1 MLRCMRLLLP
11 GTLLLVVGLTSCT
24 TDAKSADDVAKDLAG
39 ALSRDS
45 VPDALFAGGSH
56 QDEYDAITK
65 GLGEVTPTVE
75 TGDVVTDEGS
85 ATATLRWAW
94 DLDGYRWSYE
104 SAAELTDGDAG
115 WEVEWSPAL
124 VVPDLTDGQTL
135 TRSRIAPPR
144 GDILGAGGRHLVT
157 ERPVV
162 RIGIDKTQVAA
173 RRSAEA
179 ARRLAAAVDV
189 SPGPFVRA
197 VRAAGA
203 QAFVEAIVLRR
214 PDARAL
220 DPAYAAIPGA
230 VALDD
235 TLPLAPTRTFAAPIL
250 GRVGPVTAEVVEESD
265 GRLAAGDVAGLSG
278 LQARYDEQLA
288 GTPGVRVSATGGG
301 GGSRELFADGP
312 VAGEP
317 LRTTLVEE
325 LQRRAERVLAGG
337 PTDGGASA
345 LVALRPSTGAVLA
358 AASGPGADGQ
368 NVATFGQYAPGST
381 FKVVSSLA
389 LLRSGLTP
397 DSRVGCPAT
406 TVVDGK
412 TFKNYDDYPAA
423 RLGEITL
430 RQAVANSCNTAF
442 IGLRDRLD
450 EGDLAGAAAALGLGV
465 DHDLGFPAYFGQVPA
480 PQTQTEAAADLI
492 GQGKVLASPLA
503 MAAVAASVAAGETV
517 VPRLLPAVDPSP
529 GGADEPLT
537 RPEAATLRSL
547 MRAVVT
553 EGSGA
558 FLADLPGTV
567 GAKTGTAEYG
577 TPGPDGDLPTHAWM
591 IATRG
596 DLAVAVFVETG
607 RSGSGTAG
615 PLLRAFLT
623 S

>member
-288 GTPGVRVSATGGG
+288 GTPGVRVSATGAG

-423 RLGEITL
+423 RLG
-430 RQAVANSCNTAF
+430 
-442 IGLRDRLD
+442 RDH
-450 EGDLAGAAAALGLGV
+450 AAAGR
-465 DHDLGFPAYFGQVPA
+465 GQLVQHRLHRRCATGSTRVTWRTPPPRWA
-480 PQTQTEAAADLI
+480 SGSTTISGSRPTSARSRRRRRETEAAADLI

-529 GGADEPLT
+529 GGADEPADPAGGGDAA
-537 RPEAATLRSL
+537 RPDARRGHRGLWR
-547 MRAVVT
+547 
-553 EGSGA
+553 
-558 FLADLPGTV
+558 LPGRPSRHGRREDRDRRV
-567 GAKTGTAEYG
+567 RNPR
-577 TPGPDGDLPTHAWM
+577 PGRGPTHPRLDDRHPR
-591 IATRG
+591 ATSPWRSSWRPVG
-596 DLAVAVFVETG
+596 PAPAPRG
-607 RSGSGTAG
+607 RSCGRS
-615 PLLRAFLT
+615 
-623 S
+623 